1 MEYRQ
6 YLLFS
11 LIIAFG
17 VPPLC
22 KFWKVPGQGFLP
34 QRQRVSST
42 CNPAEDIT
50 VHSPIIVDGKA
61 CDLQGGDVAVYAS
74 FADFKV
80 LHKGPGRHL
89 LFLIQLVEDYP

>member
-1 MEYRQ
+1 MQILE
-6 YLLFS
+6 S
-11 LIIAFG
+11 AG
-17 VPPLC
+17 A
-22 KFWKVPGQGFLP
+22 
-34 QRQRVSST
+34 RVSST
-42 CNPAEDIT
+42 ETAGFFNVYPPAEDIT

-61 CDLQGGDVAVYAS
+61 CDLQGGDVPVYAS